1 MNLKDL
7 DYMEEAIN
15 DMDDMTKFINEMS
28 DMDEMINDFLVES
41 GVEIPRGAQ

>member
-1 MNLKDL
+1 M
-7 DYMEEAIN
+7 DYIEEVIN

>member
-1 MNLKDL
+1 
-7 DYMEEAIN
+7 MEEAIN

>member
-1 MNLKDL
+1 
-7 DYMEEAIN
+7 MEESIN

>member
-1 MNLKDL
+1 M